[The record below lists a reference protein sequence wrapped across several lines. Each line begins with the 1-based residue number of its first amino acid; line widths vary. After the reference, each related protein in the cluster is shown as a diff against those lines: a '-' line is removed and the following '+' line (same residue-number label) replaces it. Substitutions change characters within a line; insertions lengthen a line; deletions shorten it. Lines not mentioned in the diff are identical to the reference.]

1 MPLTDAKIRAAK
13 PEAKPYKLAD
23 GEGLFLYISPAGGK
37 SWRMKFRTAG
47 KEKLLVLGSYPALGL
62 QDARRQRR
70 AAKERIDEGGDPA
83 ADKQAVR
90 QATRQKA
97 ETTFRA
103 VAGAWHEN
111 ERGKWDAKYAD
122 LIWRRLEDNIFPA
135 IGSAPIDEITPP
147 EMLAALKRVEARGVL
162 ETTRRVKQ
170 YCSNIFCFAIATGL
184 CHNDPTAPVKRA
196 LRPPPR
202 VQHRKRLPREL
213 LGEFLVKLDAYDGD
227 FITRIAIHFTVL
239 TAVRTREIIP
249 AEWNELEQLDDPDKA
264 LWRIPSSRMKMKTEH
279 LVPLSRQS
287 VALLQRLPSADTRC
301 GKLFPGSS
309 KGGLLSNNTML
320 YGLYRLGHHSRAT
333 MHGFRAVFSTEANEH
348 DFAADWIERQLAH
361 DERDEVRGAYNAA
374 QYLPQRR
381 RLLQWWADRLDA
393 LKAEQLGRKRE

>member
-135 IGSAPIDEITPP
+135 IGSVPIDEITPP

-184 CHNDPTAPVKRA
+184 CHNG
-196 LRPPPR
+196 
-202 VQHRKRLPREL
+202 LPR
-213 LGEFLVKLDAYDGD
+213 F
-227 FITRIAIHFTVL
+227 
-239 TAVRTREIIP
+239 
-249 AEWNELEQLDDPDKA
+249 W
-264 LWRIPSSRMKMKTEH
+264 
-279 LVPLSRQS
+279 
-287 VALLQRLPSADTRC
+287 
-301 GKLFPGSS
+301 
-309 KGGLLSNNTML
+309 
-320 YGLYRLGHHSRAT
+320 
-333 MHGFRAVFSTEANEH
+333 
-348 DFAADWIERQLAH
+348 
-361 DERDEVRGAYNAA
+361 
-374 QYLPQRR
+374 
-381 RLLQWWADRLDA
+381 
-393 LKAEQLGRKRE
+393 